1 MPGRI
6 RGRCASLARLVAA
19 CALLLLV
26 ATAASQRGAL
36 AEDAAAP
43 SPAGTVLEE
52 VAGAEE
58 ALEAGHAAAA
68 EHGGAGMPQLDA
80 TTYASQIF
88 WLIVTF
94 GVLFWLLSRKA
105 LPRVAEILEARQD
118 RIAADLD
125 RAAELRAE
133 AEAAERKHAEVVAE
147 AQTRAQTQMKEVAD
161 RLAADTARRL
171 AALDAE
177 LAAKLKE
184 AEARIAASRDAA
196 LAELRDVAIE
206 SARVAARRLAGIEVD
221 RAAAAAALDR
231 VTQEAA

>member
-1 MPGRI
+1 MMLRRRI
-6 RGRCASLARLVAA
+6 VRAQRRRSVTVCAV
-19 CALLLLV
+19 LLLLGL
-26 ATAASQRGAL
+26 GA
-36 AEDAAAP
+36 P
-43 SPAGTVLEE
+43 QISVL
-52 VAGAEE
+52 AEE
-58 ALEAGHAAAA
+58 AAPAPAATILEDVQDAEAALATA
-68 EHGGAGMPQLDA
+68 HPVSGEPGGAGMPQLDA

-147 AQTRAQTQMKEVAD
+147 AQARAQTQMKEVAD
-161 RLAADTARRL
+161 RLAADTARRI

-196 LAELRDVAIE
+196 LAELRDVAIDG
-206 SARVAARRLAGIEVD
+206 ARVAARRLAGIEVD

-231 VTQEAA
+231 VLEEAA

>member
-1 MPGRI
+1 MPGGVRA
-6 RGRCASLARLVAA
+6 RCASLARLLAA

-26 ATAASQRGAL
+26 ATVAAQRGAL
-36 AEDAAAP
+36 AEDAAPA
-43 SPAGTVLEE
+43 PAGTVLEE

-58 ALEAGHAAAA
+58 ALEGGHTAAA
-68 EHGGAGMPQLDA
+68 EQGGAGMPQLDA

-133 AEAAERKHAEVVAE
+133 AETAERKHAEVVAE
-147 AQTRAQTQMKEVAD
+147 AQARAQTQMKEVAD
-161 RLAADTARRL
+161 RLAADMARRL

-184 AEARIAASRDAA
+184 AEARIAASRDTA

>member
-6 RGRCASLARLVAA
+6 RAHRASLRRLAAA
-19 CALLLLV
+19 CALLLLTG
-26 ATAASQRGAL
+26 TAAALRGAL
-36 AEDAAAP
+36 ADDAA
-43 SPAGTVLEE
+43 PASTDRVVEE

-58 ALEAGHAAAA
+58 ALETGHAAAA
-68 EHGGAGMPQLDA
+68 EHGSAGMPQLDA

-147 AQTRAQTQMKEVAD
+147 AQARAQTQMKEVAD
-161 RLAADTARRL
+161 RLAADTARRI

-177 LAAKLKE
+177 LAAKLKD

-231 VTQEAA
+231 VTGEAA